1 MKIPVTIKCRL
12 GVDNLDTYDF
22 VKEFVET
29 VSSVSGITHFVIH
42 ARKAFLKG
50 LNPAANR
57 SVPPLRYEFGI
68 HCCNINQSFN

>member
-1 MKIPVTIKCRL
+1 M
-12 GVDNLDTYDF
+12 
-22 VKEFVET
+22 ET

-57 SVPPLRYEFGI
+57 SVPPLRYDFGEYCSKI
-68 HCCNINQSFN
+68 ISPTIEERLPTS